1 MASSSWQEIY
11 ESYSASELAAEIAAL
26 KKRNTG
32 FSAQGSPSGKSY
44 QADLNEL
51 REQLAAAIRV
61 QANRGSGAVGRVGL
75 VDFSGMAA
83 NAGTGI
89 EPGRRF

>member
-11 ESYSASELAAEIAAL
+11 ESYSVSELAVEIAAL

-61 QANRGSGAVGRVGL
+61 QTNRGGAATPRVGV
-75 VDFSGMAA
+75 VDFSGMGD
-83 NAGTGI
+83 NAGAAS
-89 EPGRRF
+89 EPGRQF

>member
-11 ESYSASELAAEIAAL
+11 ESYSAAELAVEIAAL

-32 FSAQGSPSGKSY
+32 FSAQGSPSGTSY

-51 REQLAAAIRV
+51 REQLSAAIRV
-61 QANRGSGAVGRVGL
+61 QTNRSGAGVPRVGV
-75 VDFSGMAA
+75 VDLSGM
-83 NAGTGI
+83 GYQDWPSV
-89 EPGRRF
+89 EPGRQF